1 MSSLSRR
8 KSSKKQC
15 TSELPL
21 PLSSLPFYLFS
32 LVLSNLA
39 FLLHVVLQW
48 SIFWYPFG
56 GFSSLD
62 ICNVN
67 LSGTH
72 HLNGGVF

>member
-1 MSSLSRR
+1 MR

-21 PLSSLPFYLFS
+21 PPFFPSFFTYWA

-48 SIFWYPFG
+48 SIFWCPFG

-62 ICNVN
+62 IYNVN